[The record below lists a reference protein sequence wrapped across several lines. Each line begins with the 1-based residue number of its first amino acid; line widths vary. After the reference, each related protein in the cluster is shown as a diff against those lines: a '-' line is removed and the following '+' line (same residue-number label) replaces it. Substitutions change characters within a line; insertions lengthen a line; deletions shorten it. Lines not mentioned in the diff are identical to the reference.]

1 MSTFAIAVP
10 QQVGPDGRDAAA
22 VRGYLQRAEA
32 LGFTGCWVSEQV
44 VGTAPVLSPL
54 EVLAVAAGCTER
66 LRLGTAALISTV
78 RSPLHLAHSVATL
91 DHLSG
96 GRVELGVATGGSR
109 RPFPA
114 YGATAAGYLQ
124 RFEEGIAVIDAAWR
138 QDRVEFHGRFFSVDG
153 LPVEP
158 KPVQRPRPPLW
169 LGGGHPDAVRRAVRL
184 GDGFFG
190 AGSATTEAFAGQV
203 EVART
208 ALRDAGRADAG
219 FRIAKRVYIAVD
231 DDPARARARIGAAL
245 DGAVRLVRPARRHPG
260 RGVRDPGRLRRRP
273 AGGPGRRGRAGVAGP
288 DRRVPGAAGAVG
300 RRGGPGR
307 RRVISAAPP
316 QQR

>member
-245 DGAVRLVRPARRHPG
+245 DGLYGWFGLPDLTPVAVFGTPADCAAGLRAVRDAGAELVLLDPIDGSPEQLERLAGEVVPA
-260 RGVRDPGRLRRRP
+260 
-273 AGGPGRRGRAGVAGP
+273 VAG
-288 DRRVPGAAGAVG
+288 
-300 RRGGPGR
+300 
-307 RRVISAAPP
+307 
-316 QQR
+316 